1 MSMERNVGGL
11 DRKIRAGV
19 GAVLLL
25 LGLVGFFVETLATVS
40 VATMVGVSMLV
51 LATAATQRC
60 PINALLGINTC
71 VGEASSELR
80 EDA

>member
-1 MSMERNVGGL
+1 MSMEKNVGGL

-19 GAVLLL
+19 GAFL
-25 LGLVGFFVETLATVS
+25 LGLGAIGFFVEALATVS
-40 VATMVGVSMLV
+40 VATMVGLSMLV

-71 VGEASSELR
+71 VGEATSEVR
-80 EDA
+80 